1 MNPIAC
7 VLWLVVGAIS
17 GTVAGRLL
25 RGRGYGP
32 VGDLALGLVGS
43 MVGGF
48 VFGLLGIQPG
58 GLLAICG
65 QIIIAA
71 IGAVLFVW
79 GVRLFVDADFAA

>member
-1 MNPIAC
+1 M
-7 VLWLVVGAIS
+7 
-17 GTVAGRLL
+17 
-25 RGRGYGP
+25 
-32 VGDLALGLVGS
+32 GDLALGLVGS
-43 MVGGF
+43 MVGGL

-79 GVRLFVDADFAA
+79 MCRCVCGWIGWLSGDGPFVVHL